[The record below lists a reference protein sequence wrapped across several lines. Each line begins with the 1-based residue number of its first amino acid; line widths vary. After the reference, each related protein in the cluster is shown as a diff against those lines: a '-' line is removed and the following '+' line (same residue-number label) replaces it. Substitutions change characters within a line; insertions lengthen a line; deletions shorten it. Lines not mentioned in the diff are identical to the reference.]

1 MSVLFLYF
9 RLHIT
14 APMKTVIK
22 NISELIQV
30 EETTRKWVAGSEM
43 AQLQTIQD
51 GFVEMEDGA
60 DAAIE
65 ALNGFELKG
74 RALRV
79 NEAQSKERSG
89 GGGGGRRY

>member
-1 MSVLFLYF
+1 
-9 RLHIT
+9 
-14 APMKTVIK
+14 MK
-22 NISELIQV
+22 EL
-30 EETTRKWVAGSEM
+30 
-43 AQLQTIQD
+43 D
-51 GFVEMEDGA
+51 GATLRADGA

>member
-1 MSVLFLYF
+1 MGKKLFIGKLNYDTTEASLKEAFTAVAEVSSVKIIFDRESGRSKGF
-9 RLHIT
+9 
-14 APMKTVIK
+14 
-22 NISELIQV
+22 
-30 EETTRKWVAGSEM
+30 
-43 AQLQTIQD
+43 